1 MLATLGGFLAL
12 TLGVAVLVLPVL
24 VSELSRP
31 RDSAWGAVVLLLGL
45 VLVTSADRLT
55 GSPMLAVVCGGLL
68 IGRLGSEVGLARWRQ
83 LTPEEQQRLGSAERW
98 RDGLGQL
105 GASLAGLTAVAGER
119 LAALGGALGG
129 LGGGLATGRK
139 PKGAGKRWV
148 RPEPAA
154 EPGASP
160 PAPQDSPGSPPAAE
174 EPEEAVVAVVRD
186 FSEIDE
192 RLAAAQDQKTPTVPT
207 AAMDDGALTPD
218 SEAEP
223 PAAAVP
229 EPPEVLLEEVPV
241 EVVGEAAPGEAG

>member
-1 MLATLGGFLAL
+1 MFATLGGSLAL
-12 TLGVAVLVLPVL
+12 AVGVAVLLLPVL

-129 LGGGLATGRK
+129 LGGGVATGRK

-154 EPGASP
+154 EPGEAS
-160 PAPQDSPGSPPAAE
+160 
-174 EPEEAVVAVVRD
+174 VAVVRD

-192 RLAAAQDQKTPTVPT
+192 RLAAAQDQQTPTAPT
-207 AAMDDGALTPD
+207 AAVDDGALTPD
-218 SEAEP
+218 SEPEP